1 VPAGDT
7 ASVMARSSVEA
18 ARTVALGPG
27 DDGPSEVGDVERPGV
42 PESLVLAGD
51 GAALDGPALDGPALD
66 GPALDGPALDGP
78 AGGVSVDGLADG
90 SASAGR
96 ETATT
101 VANAATA
108 IRTPIAR
115 RARPR
120 LGGCVSF
127 TMRLS
132 GWG

>member
-1 VPAGDT
+1 VPAGET

-18 ARTVALGPG
+18 ARTVALGLG
-27 DDGPSEVGDVERPGV
+27 DDGPSEGGDVERPGV
-42 PESLVLAGD
+42 PESLVLADD
-51 GAALDGPALDGPALD
+51 GAVLDGPALDGPALD
-66 GPALDGPALDGP
+66 GPAPDGP

-108 IRTPIAR
+108 IRTPTAR